1 MSISQLLPL
10 SAGTFIKDYEII
22 ELLGSG
28 GFGAVYKAK
37 PRNGSSV
44 AIKETYFGSERELK
58 MFRDEA
64 NLLSSLSD
72 EDFPKVITHF
82 DNGNSRYY
90 LIMELIEGD
99 DLGDVLE
106 KSKKPIDLKTVLD
119 WADKILESLAYLHA
133 KGIIHRDIKPQNLK
147 LTPKG
152 RIKIIDLG
160 IAKDYFNKASSNN
173 SVSSI
178 GAATPF
184 YAPIEQHLRLEENF
198 VLMLM
203 MCSEQ
208 KTNNVLAQ
216 GTDARADI
224 YALGVTLY
232 RLLTNTVPA
241 ISPNRAL
248 SVWSGKNDLIV
259 PAHKVNKNIPLEI
272 SQFLHKAMEIER
284 DNRYA
289 SVNEMRDALWKAFT
303 TIKNKREQQQSAEFA
318 KREAELLERERNL
331 REREVHF
338 KQLEPMQDWQ
348 QIEAARLQKEE
359 AEAKR
364 RQADIDEI
372 ERKLNE
378 PKKDSKQIPVNRI
391 LATVTAVTLFI
402 GGLFGVSYWVSDTP
416 KVANTN
422 INTVN
427 TASVANNANNIS
439 NTANNSVA
447 KVANNVANKVTNT
460 TDNVISSNLTYGPFE
475 NSLPVESPSDYFK
488 IGCDCTANKDY
499 VCAISN
505 YSKAIE
511 LNPNDACAFN
521 NRGNA
526 YNCKDIKGNCD
537 LAINDY
543 NEAIKLKPEYIIAYY
558 NRGSSY
564 DYKGNYDLAINDYSK
579 AIVLNSRFV
588 FAYNNRGNAYYNKG
602 NYDAA
607 IADYRKALKIIPYDE
622 KAKNNLKLALAE
634 KAKQ

>member
-208 KTNNVLAQ
+208 KTNDVLAQ

-259 PAHKVNKNIPLEI
+259 PAHEVNKNIPLEI

-289 SVNEMRDALWKAFT
+289 SVNEMRAALSQAIT
-303 TIKNKREQQQSAEFA
+303 AVRNKFEQQKIDVLA
-318 KREAELLERERNL
+318 KREAELAERERHL
-331 REREVHF
+331 REREVQF
-338 KQLEPMQDWQ
+338 KQLEPTQDWQ
-348 QIEAARLQKEE
+348 QIEAARLQREQEE
-359 AEAKR
+359 VKR
-364 RQADIDEI
+364 RQAETDDVKRQLRELKANS
-372 ERKLNE
+372 KLND
-378 PKKDSKQIPVNRI
+378 PIW
-391 LATVTAVTLFI
+391 LFATVSTIVLFV
-402 GGLFGVSYWVSDTP
+402 GGLFGINYLSKNTTP
-416 KVANTN
+416 QVANTN
-422 INTVN
+422 INKAN
-427 TASVANNANNIS
+427 TSSVA
-439 NTANNSVA
+439 NTANNSITNTLKDVT
-447 KVANNVANKVTNT
+447 NKVVN
-460 TDNVISSNLTYGPFE
+460 SSNVSTEAALGAKE
-475 NSLPVESPSDYFK
+475 YFNK
-488 IGCDCTANKDY
+488 GRDCAQKKDY
-499 VCAISN
+499 NCAISN

-511 LNPNDACAFN
+511 LNPDYA
-521 NRGNA
+521 NA
-526 YNCKDIKGNCD
+526 YG
-537 LAINDY
+537 Y
-543 NEAIKLKPEYIIAYY
+543 
-558 NRGSSY
+558 RGSSY
-564 DYKGNYDLAINDYSK
+564 YYSRNYNQSIKDLDK
-579 AIVLNSRFV
+579 AIELNPNYAEAYSFRGQSYFMKKNYNQAISDYDKAIELKPNDVFLYDSRGIC
-588 FAYNNRGNAYYNKG
+588 YMRKLDDNRAM
-602 NYDAA
+602 
-607 IADYRKALKIIPYDE
+607 ADFKKALEINPNDLTAQY
-622 KAKNNLKLALAE
+622 NLGNLLKLSG
-634 KAKQ
+634 K

>member
-1 MSISQLLPL
+1 MSISQLLL
-10 SAGTFIKDYEII
+10 LAAGTFIKDYEII

-37 PRNGSSV
+37 PQNGSSV

-82 DNGNSRYY
+82 DNGNNRYY

-106 KSKKPIDLKTVLD
+106 KSKKPIELKTVLD

-160 IAKDYFNKASSNN
+160 IAKDYFNKAGSNN

-208 KTNNVLAQ
+208 KTNDVLAQ

-259 PAHKVNKNIPLEI
+259 PAHEVNKNIPLEI
-272 SQFLHKAMEIER
+272 SQVLHKAMEIER
-284 DNRYA
+284 EDRFV
-289 SVNEMRDALWKAFT
+289 SVTEMRAALSQAIATVSSKF
-303 TIKNKREQQQSAEFA
+303 EQHQSAEFA
-318 KREAELLERERNL
+318 KREAELLERERQL

-338 KQLEPMQDWQ
+338 KQLEPTQDWQ
-348 QIEAARLQKEE
+348 KIEADRLQKED

-391 LATVTAVTLFI
+391 IGMLTAVTLFI
-402 GGLFGVSYWVSDTP
+402 GGLFGVSYWASNTP

-422 INTVN
+422 INKAN
-427 TASVANNANNIS
+427 TASVA

-447 KVANNVANKVTNT
+447 NATKNSNNKTVNSSTN
-460 TDNVISSNLTYGPFE
+460 V
-475 NSLPVESPSDYFK
+475 SPAAMQSAEKYAK
-488 IGCDCTANKDY
+488 KGYACDEKDY
-499 VCAISN
+499 DCKILN

-511 LNPNDACAFN
+511 LDSN
-521 NRGNA
+521 N
-526 YNCKDIKGNCD
+526 
-537 LAINDY
+537 
-543 NEAIKLKPEYIIAYY
+543 E
-558 NRGSSY
+558 
-564 DYKGNYDLAINDYSK
+564 
-579 AIVLNSRFV
+579 V
-588 FAYNNRGNAYYNKG
+588 AYNNRGNAYDDKGNYDQAIKDYNKAIELKPDYADAYSNRAYSYRNKK

-607 IADYRKALKIIPYDE
+607 IADYRKALELNPNNEMYKH
-622 KAKNNLKLALAE
+622 NLKLALAE

>member
-44 AIKETYFGSERELK
+44 AIKETYYNDEQELK
-58 MFRDEA
+58 MFQNEA
-64 NLLSSLSD
+64 KLLSSLSD

-106 KSKKPIDLKTVLD
+106 KSKKPIELKTVLD

-160 IAKDYFNKASSNN
+160 IAKDYFNKAGSNN

-208 KTNNVLAQ
+208 KTNDVLAQ

-259 PAHKVNKNIPLEI
+259 PAHEVNKNIPLEI

-284 DNRYA
+284 DNRYT
-289 SVNEMRDALWKAFT
+289 STTEMREALNQAITVVSKSF
-303 TIKNKREQQQSAEFA
+303 EQQRSAEFA
-318 KREAELLERERNL
+318 KREAELAERERHL
-331 REREVHF
+331 REKEIQF
-338 KQLEPMQDWQ
+338 KQLEPTQDWQ
-348 QIEAARLQKEE
+348 KIEADRLQKEE

-378 PKKDSKQIPVNRI
+378 PKKESKQIPANRI
-391 LATVTAVTLFI
+391 IGMLTAITLFI
-402 GGLFGVSYWVSDTP
+402 SGLFGVSYWVG
-416 KVANTN
+416 N
-422 INTVN
+422 
-427 TASVANNANNIS
+427 NNADEYF
-439 NTANNSVA
+439 
-447 KVANNVANKVTNT
+447 NKGYACELKN
-460 TDNVISSNLTYGPFE
+460 DI
-475 NSLPVESPSDYFK
+475 
-488 IGCDCTANKDY
+488 DCAF
-499 VCAISN
+499 VN
-505 YSKAIE
+505 YNKAIE
-511 LNPNDACAFN
+511 LKPDFA
-521 NRGNA
+521 NA
-526 YNCKDIKGNCD
+526 YCGRGLAFYHKREDDSAIKDYDK
-537 LAINDY
+537 
-543 NEAIKLKPEYIIAYY
+543 AIKLNPNEKI
-558 NRGSSY
+558 S
-564 DYKGNYDLAINDYSK
+564 
-579 AIVLNSRFV
+579 
-588 FAYNNRGNAYYNKG
+588 YNNRGIAYHRKG

-607 IADYRKALKIIPYDE
+607 IADYKRCLEIDPNYAT
-622 KAKNNLKLALAE
+622 AKSNLKSALSE

>member
-259 PAHKVNKNIPLEI
+259 PAHEVNKNIPLEI

-284 DNRYA
+284 DNRYS
-289 SVNEMRDALWKAFT
+289 SVNEMRDALSQAIKAVSSKF
-303 TIKNKREQQQSAEFA
+303 EQQQSAEFA

-338 KQLEPMQDWQ
+338 KQLEPTQDWQ

-391 LATVTAVTLFI
+391 IGMFTAVTLFI
-402 GGLFGVSYWVSDTP
+402 GGLFGVSYWVSNTP
-416 KVANTN
+416 KVANIN
-422 INTVN
+422 INKV
-427 TASVANNANNIS
+427 
-439 NTANNSVA
+439 NTANNSVTNAA
-447 KVANNVANKVTNT
+447 KNVANKVVNSVSNVATNST
-460 TDNVISSNLTYGPFE
+460 LSAN
-475 NSLPVESPSDYFK
+475 DYFNK
-488 IGCDCTANKDY
+488 GLNCGRDDDCN
-499 VCAISN
+499 ILN

-511 LNPNDACAFN
+511 LKPNYALAYR
-521 NRGNA
+521 NRGFA
-526 YNCKDIKGNCD
+526 YESKGD
-537 LAINDY
+537 
-543 NEAIKLKPEYIIAYY
+543 
-558 NRGSSY
+558 
-564 DYKGNYDLAINDYSK
+564 YDLAI
-579 AIVLNSRFV
+579 
-588 FAYNNRGNAYYNKG
+588 
-602 NYDAA
+602 
-607 IADYRKALKIIPYDE
+607 ADYQKALKIDPNVKYVND
-622 KAKNNLKLALAE
+622 NLENLLK
-634 KAKQ
+634 KTKKQ